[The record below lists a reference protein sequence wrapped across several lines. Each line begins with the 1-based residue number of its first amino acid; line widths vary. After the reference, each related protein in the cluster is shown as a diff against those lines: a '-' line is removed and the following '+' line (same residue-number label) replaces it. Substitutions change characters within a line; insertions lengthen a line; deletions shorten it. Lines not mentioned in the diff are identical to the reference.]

1 MNPHNDFDNFFT
13 DEQHPAM
20 HLAKP
25 TPEAVLEALIRVVGL
40 RPLWYRDPTLRLMV
54 VKGLD
59 FLTQELHAALERGEK
74 PAVDLIGAA
83 FCMVLAERIESSK
96 RFASPE
102 EEKWSP
108 KMDDHPQDN
117 E

>member
-1 MNPHNDFDNFFT
+1 
-13 DEQHPAM
+13 
-20 HLAKP
+20 
-25 TPEAVLEALIRVVGL
+25 
-40 RPLWYRDPTLRLMV
+40 
-54 VKGLD
+54 
-59 FLTQELHAALERGEK
+59 
-74 PAVDLIGAA
+74 
-83 FCMVLAERIESSK
+83 MVLAERIESSK

>member
-1 MNPHNDFDNFFT
+1 MNPKNDFDNFFN
-13 DEQHPAM
+13 DNEHPA
-20 HLAKP
+20 LNLVKP
-25 TPEAVLEALIRVVGL
+25 TSKAVMEALIRLVGL

-59 FLTQELHAALERGEK
+59 FLTQELHAAIERGEK
-74 PAVDLIGAA
+74 PDIDLMGAA

-96 RFASPE
+96 RFAAPE

-108 KMDDHPQDN
+108 KMEDHPQDN